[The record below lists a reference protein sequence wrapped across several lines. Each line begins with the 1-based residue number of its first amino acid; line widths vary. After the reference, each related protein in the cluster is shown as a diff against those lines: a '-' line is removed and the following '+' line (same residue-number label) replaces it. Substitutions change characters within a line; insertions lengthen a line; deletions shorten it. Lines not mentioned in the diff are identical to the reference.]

1 MGDTRPSAQVWRFRI
16 TRKLLFLPVLYLIY
30 DERKNNPQNCMGK
43 TMQLGFGVVE
53 TTIGCPL
60 HQSTFVTFIIPSKGR
75 DSIDRTIQS
84 LFNQTHDLWNAVIV
98 FDGEQQLSSAIS
110 GNLSDP
116 RIRNYTIPKFGES
129 NFAGTLRNY
138 GMSKGKCS
146 EWFAFVDDDDVLSP
160 DYITRLLE
168 ESTLIL

>member
-1 MGDTRPSAQVWRFRI
+1 
-16 TRKLLFLPVLYLIY
+16 
-30 DERKNNPQNCMGK
+30 
-43 TMQLGFGVVE
+43 MQLGFGVVE